1 MRVASRVAMG
11 GHAVP
16 DDVLYRRFPK
26 TRTAISHALSVVDAA
41 VLVDNSRDQ
50 EHASQYAVFRWG
62 QKCFTI
68 GAQMLRLP
76 RHKPSSNG

>member
-1 MRVASRVAMG
+1 MG

-50 EHASQYAVFRWG
+50 EHA
-62 QKCFTI
+62 FTVCRVQVGTEVLYDWRTNVAAPAPQAI
-68 GAQMLRLP
+68 LEWLKVVAP
-76 RHKPSSNG
+76 I